1 MRIKQ
6 IAVMVLLQI
15 CLAPVWAAQALV
27 DAGWL
32 VSNIKNPEVV
42 VLDLQPQKIYN
53 QYHVPGAINSNYAHW
68 RRPDAKGV
76 PQMMPPVAALE
87 QLIGGLGIDNNSHVV
102 LVVTGR
108 GVGEMA
114 SATRV
119 YWTFKALGHEK
130 VSILNGG
137 LIAYA
142 NNRSNPME
150 NRANRPQQR
159 KFKAKLNPEFLL
171 SSSKVKS
178 SMDKGVTIVDSRSVA
193 EHLGLIGGGGKERPG
208 TIPGSISL
216 PYDWL
221 TINGSA
227 SFHSPENLKRI
238 YQTQGVPLD
247 KEQISYCHTGHRT
260 SLSWFVS
267 HEILGNKKARMYDG
281 STAEWSIDRA
291 LPIEVKIKLQ
301 CPPSGAC

>member
-1 MRIKQ
+1 MFMLRILLGLLMLCFL
-6 IAVMVLLQI
+6 AVAQ
-15 CLAPVWAAQALV
+15 AAQPLV
-27 DAGWL
+27 DASWL
-32 VSNIKNPEVV
+32 LSNLKNPGVV
-42 VLDLQPQKIYN
+42 VLDLQPQKIYS
-53 QYHVPGAINSNYAHW
+53 QYHVPGAVNSNYAHW
-68 RRPDAKGV
+68 RRPNSKGV
-76 PQMMPPVAALE
+76 PKMMPPVAALE

-108 GVGEMA
+108 GVGELA

-150 NRANRPQQR
+150 NGVNRPQPR
-159 KFKAKLNPEFLL
+159 TFKAKLNPEFLVTA
-171 SSSKVKS
+171 SEVKS
-178 SMDKGVTIVDSRSVA
+178 SLEKGVAIVDSRSVA
-193 EHLGLIGGGGKERPG
+193 EHLGLIGGGGKERAG
-208 TIPGSISL
+208 TIPGSINL

-227 SFHSPENLKRI
+227 HFHTKENLKRI
-238 YQTQGVPLD
+238 MQTRGVPLD
-247 KEQISYCHTGHRT
+247 GEQISYCHTGHRT

-267 HEILGNKKARMYDG
+267 HELLGNKKARMYDG
-281 STAEWSIDRA
+281 STAEWAVDRS
-291 LPIEVKIKLQ
+291 LPIEVKIKLD
-301 CPPSGAC
+301 CPTGVC